1 MVRVGGGWADLGE
14 YLKEYASHHGRRT
27 AADND
32 KVEIQD
38 LPSRTVSNS
47 STISSL
53 ATVRG
58 NGRDSPVSRP
68 HSVLE
73 RPMERPGSSL
83 NIRKTRKSVG
93 EPEYLARGNDTRS
106 PSTPLPSINRRSYE
120 TPPSA
125 AGSEASS
132 SGTGNSHRSSSR
144 LSWTEE
150 ESSLGLAGPKSKKV
164 VISEKDQEWVES
176 MKEKVRLASAE
187 KEKRN
192 KERELLSQ
200 RKTSFGEMEKIGGT
214 KRLFR
219 KSGV

>member
-32 KVEIQD
+32 RVEIQD
-38 LPSRTVSNS
+38 LPPRIVSNS
-47 STISSL
+47 STTSSS
-53 ATVRG
+53 ATLRG
-58 NGRDSPVSRP
+58 NGRDSPIPRP
-68 HSVLE
+68 NSVLE
-73 RPMERPGSSL
+73 RPMDRPGSSL

-93 EPEYLARGNDTRS
+93 EAESRAYDIRS
-106 PSTPLPSINRRSYE
+106 PSTPLPSMNRSSYE

-132 SGTGNSHRSSSR
+132 TSTGPSFRSSSR
-144 LSWTEE
+144 LSWTDED
-150 ESSLGLAGPKSKKV
+150 SSLGLAGPKSKKV

-176 MKEKVRLASAE
+176 MKEKVRQASAE
-187 KEKRN
+187 KERRN
-192 KERELLSQ
+192 KERESQ